1 MLREWVLFQSPGAED
16 REEIPLVLRPKAEI
30 LKYICF

>member
-1 MLREWVLFQSPGAED
+1 MLRVWIMFQSPGAED
-16 REEIPLVLRPKAEI
+16 REEIPLAFRPKAEI

>member
-1 MLREWVLFQSPGAED
+1 MFQSPGAED
-16 REEIPLVLRPKAEI
+16 GEEIPLVFRPKVEI